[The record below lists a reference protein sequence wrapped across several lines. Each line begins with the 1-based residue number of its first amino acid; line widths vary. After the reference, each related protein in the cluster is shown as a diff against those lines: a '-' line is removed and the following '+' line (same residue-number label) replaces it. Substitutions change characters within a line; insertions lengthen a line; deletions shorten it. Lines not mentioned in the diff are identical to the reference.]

1 MYLYA
6 ICVFLYK
13 LYNFNTFNNVK
24 FTKEQAFEILR
35 SNLTNGGK
43 KTLRMSEKSINAQLD
58 TLIPLVANDEMELND
73 FIEKVKPTFATMN
86 SNAEK
91 DNSDFIKQ
99 WKEQHP
105 ETNPNPNTEPPR
117 TTTES
122 PEIKAMMDRI
132 AALEKENNENR
143 LKAEVAEKRTEL
155 VAKMKEKGITDTE
168 WIDSFLGEVSID
180 KDIDVEA
187 KSERFLKIYNKTKSS
202 VNPSQTPHNPQ
213 TPPAD
218 QNPLKAAS
226 DFMKAQR
233 EAREK
238 LAELNA

>member
-1 MYLYA
+1 M
-6 ICVFLYK
+6 
-13 LYNFNTFNNVK
+13 K

-105 ETNPNPNTEPPR
+105 DSTPDPNPEMNALME
-117 TTTES
+117 
-122 PEIKAMMDRI
+122 RI
-132 AALEKENNENR
+132 AALEKENNENK
-143 LKAEVAEKRTEL
+143 LMAEVAEKRTEL

-168 WIDSFLGEVSID
+168 WIDSFLGEVTID
-180 KDIDVEA
+180 KNIDVEA
-187 KSERFLKIYNKTKSS
+187 KAESFLKIYNKTKSV
-202 VNPSQTPHNPQ
+202 VNPSQTPQIPQ
-213 TPPAD
+213 TPPAE

-226 DFMKAQR
+226 DYMKAQR
-233 EAREK
+233 EARK
-238 LAELNA
+238 RLAESNA

>member
-1 MYLYA
+1 M
-6 ICVFLYK
+6 
-13 LYNFNTFNNVK
+13 K

-105 ETNPNPNTEPPR
+105 DQNPDHNNPEPKKP
-117 TTTES
+117 TATDN
-122 PEIKAMMDRI
+122 PEMKALMDRI
-132 AALEKENNENR
+132 EALEKENNENK
-143 LKAEVAEKRTEL
+143 LKAEVAEKRSEL

-168 WIDSFLGEVSID
+168 WIDSFLGEVTID

-187 KSERFLKIYNKTKSS
+187 KAESFLKIYNKTKAI
-202 VNPSQTPHNPQ
+202 VDPSNTPHTSHTHQ
-213 TPPAD
+213 EE

-238 LAELNA
+238 LAESNA

>member
-1 MYLYA
+1 M
-6 ICVFLYK
+6 
-13 LYNFNTFNNVK
+13 K

-58 TLIPLVANDEMELND
+58 TLIPLVANDDMELND
-73 FIEKVKPTFATMN
+73 FIEKAKPTFATMN

-105 ETNPNPNTEPPR
+105 EPNPNQNQEPPKQ
-117 TTTES
+117 TQEN
-122 PEIKAMMDRI
+122 PEIKAMLDRI
-132 AALEKENNENR
+132 AALEKEKNENK
-143 LKAEVAEKRTEL
+143 LKAEVAEKRSEL

-168 WIDSFLGEVSID
+168 WIDSFLGEVTIN
-180 KDIDVEA
+180 KDVDVEA
-187 KSERFLKIYNKTKSS
+187 KAESFLKIYNKTKAI
-202 VNPSQTPHNPQ
+202 VDPSNTPHTSHTHQ
-213 TPPAD
+213 AE

-238 LAELNA
+238 LAESNA

>member
-1 MYLYA
+1 M
-6 ICVFLYK
+6 
-13 LYNFNTFNNVK
+13 K

-105 ETNPNPNTEPPR
+105 DPTPNPNTEPPKQ
-117 TTTES
+117 TTEN
-122 PEIKAMMDRI
+122 PEIKAMLDRI
-132 AALEKENNENR
+132 AALEKENNENK
-143 LKAEVAEKRTEL
+143 LKAEVAVKRNEL
-155 VAKMKEKGITDTE
+155 VAKMKEKGINDAE
-168 WIDSFLGEVSID
+168 WIDSFLGEVTID

-187 KSERFLKIYNKTKSS
+187 KANSFLKIYTKTKAI
-202 VNPSQTPHNPQ
+202 VDPSQTPHTPQ
-213 TPPAD
+213 TPPAG

-238 LAELNA
+238 LAESNA

>member
-1 MYLYA
+1 M
-6 ICVFLYK
+6 
-13 LYNFNTFNNVK
+13 K

-105 ETNPNPNTEPPR
+105 DQNNPEPKKP
-117 TTTES
+117 TSTDN

-132 AALEKENNENR
+132 EALEKENNENK
-143 LKAEVAEKRTEL
+143 LKAEVAEKRSEL
-155 VAKMKEKGITDTE
+155 VAKMKEKGINDTE
-168 WIDSFLGEVSID
+168 WIDSFLGEVKID

-187 KSERFLKIYNKTKSS
+187 KAESFLKIYNKTKAI
-202 VNPSQTPHNPQ
+202 VDTSQTPHTPQ

-238 LAELNA
+238 LAESNA

>member
-1 MYLYA
+1 M
-6 ICVFLYK
+6 
-13 LYNFNTFNNVK
+13 K

-105 ETNPNPNTEPPR
+105 DKNPDPNNPEPKNP
-117 TTTES
+117 TSTDN

-132 AALEKENNENR
+132 AALEKENNENK

-155 VAKMKEKGITDTE
+155 VAKMKEKGITDAE
-168 WIDSFLGEVSID
+168 WIDSFLGEVTIN
-180 KDIDVEA
+180 KDVDVEA
-187 KSERFLKIYNKTKSS
+187 KAESFLKIYNKTKSA
-202 VNPSQTPHNPQ
+202 VNPSQTPQTPQ
-213 TPPAD
+213 TPPAG

-238 LAELNA
+238 LAESNA

>member
-1 MYLYA
+1 M
-6 ICVFLYK
+6 
-13 LYNFNTFNNVK
+13 K

-58 TLIPLVANDEMELND
+58 TLIPLVANDDMELND

-91 DNSDFIKQ
+91 HNSDFIKQ

-105 ETNPNPNTEPPR
+105 D
-117 TTTES
+117 
-122 PEIKAMMDRI
+122 AMMDRI
-132 AALEKENNENR
+132 AALEKENNENK
-143 LKAEVAEKRTEL
+143 LKAEVAEKRSEL
-155 VAKMKEKGITDTE
+155 VAKMKEKGINDTE
-168 WIDSFLGEVSID
+168 WIDSFLGEVTID
-180 KDIDVEA
+180 KDIDVDA
-187 KSERFLKIYNKTKSS
+187 KAESFLKIYNKSKSVIS
-202 VNPSQTPHNPQ
+202 PNSTPQISQTP
-213 TPPAD
+213 PPD

-226 DFMKAQR
+226 DYMKAQR

-238 LAELNA
+238 LAESNA

>member
-1 MYLYA
+1 M
-6 ICVFLYK
+6 
-13 LYNFNTFNNVK
+13 K

-105 ETNPNPNTEPPR
+105 EQNPDPNNPEPQKP
-117 TTTES
+117 TPEN

-132 AALEKENNENR
+132 AALEKENNENK

-168 WIDSFLGEVSID
+168 WIDSFLGEVTIN
-180 KDIDVEA
+180 KDIDVDA
-187 KSERFLKIYNKTKSS
+187 KAESFLKIYNKTKAI
-202 VNPSQTPHNPQ
+202 VDPSQTPHNPQ

-238 LAELNA
+238 LAESNA

>member
-1 MYLYA
+1 M
-6 ICVFLYK
+6 
-13 LYNFNTFNNVK
+13 K

-105 ETNPNPNTEPPR
+105 DPSPDPNKPDPNKPDPTKPITTNN
-117 TTTES
+117 

-132 AALEKENNENR
+132 AALEKENNENK

-155 VAKMKEKGITDTE
+155 VAKMKEKGITDTD
-168 WIDSFLGEVSID
+168 WIDSFLGEITID
-180 KDIDVEA
+180 KDIDVDA
-187 KSERFLKIYNKTKSS
+187 KAESFLKIYNKSKSVIS
-202 VNPSQTPHNPQ
+202 PNPTPQISQTP
-213 TPPAD
+213 PPD

-226 DFMKAQR
+226 DYMKAQR

-238 LAELNA
+238 LAESNA

>member
-1 MYLYA
+1 M
-6 ICVFLYK
+6 
-13 LYNFNTFNNVK
+13 K

-105 ETNPNPNTEPPR
+105 EQNPDPNNPEHPKSTPEN
-117 TTTES
+117 
-122 PEIKAMMDRI
+122 PEIKAMLDRI
-132 AALEKENNENR
+132 AALEKENNENK

-168 WIDSFLGEVSID
+168 WIDSFLGEVTIN
-180 KDIDVEA
+180 KDIDVDA
-187 KSERFLKIYNKTKSS
+187 KAESFLKIYNKTKAI
-202 VNPSQTPHNPQ
+202 VDPSQTPHNPQ

-226 DFMKAQR
+226 DYMKAQR

-238 LAELNA
+238 LAESNA

>member
-1 MYLYA
+1 M
-6 ICVFLYK
+6 
-13 LYNFNTFNNVK
+13 K

-105 ETNPNPNTEPPR
+105 DPSPDPNKPDPNKPDPTKPITTNN
-117 TTTES
+117 

-132 AALEKENNENR
+132 AALEKENNENK

-168 WIDSFLGEVSID
+168 WIDSFLGEVAID
-180 KDIDVEA
+180 KDIDVDA
-187 KSERFLKIYNKTKSS
+187 KAESFLKIYNKTKAI
-202 VNPSQTPHNPQ
+202 VDPSPTPHIPH
-213 TPPAD
+213 PSPAD

-226 DFMKAQR
+226 DYMKAQR

-238 LAELNA
+238 LAEPNA

>member
-1 MYLYA
+1 M
-6 ICVFLYK
+6 
-13 LYNFNTFNNVK
+13 K

-58 TLIPLVANDEMELND
+58 TLIPLVANDDMELND

-105 ETNPNPNTEPPR
+105 DPTPNPNPESPKP
-117 TTTES
+117 TTEN

-132 AALEKENNENR
+132 AALERENNENKI
-143 LKAEVAEKRTEL
+143 KAELAEKRSEL
-155 VAKMKEKGITDTE
+155 VAKMKEKGINDAE
-168 WIDSFLGEVSID
+168 WIESFLGEVTINN
-180 KDIDVEA
+180 DVDVDA
-187 KSERFLKIYNKTKSS
+187 KAESFLKIYNKTKAI
-202 VNPSQTPHNPQ
+202 VDPSQTPHTPQ

-226 DFMKAQR
+226 DYMKAQR

-238 LAELNA
+238 LAESNA

>member
-1 MYLYA
+1 M
-6 ICVFLYK
+6 
-13 LYNFNTFNNVK
+13 K
-24 FTKEQAFEILR
+24 FIKEQAFEILR

-43 KTLRMSEKSINAQLD
+43 KTLRLSEKSINAQLD
-58 TLIPLVANDEMELND
+58 TLIPLVANDEVELND

-105 ETNPNPNTEPPR
+105 EQNPDPNNPEPPKP
-117 TTTES
+117 TPEN

-132 AALEKENNENR
+132 AALEKENNENK
-143 LKAEVAEKRTEL
+143 LKAEVAEKRSEL
-155 VAKMKEKGITDTE
+155 VAKMKEKGISDTE
-168 WIDSFLGEVSID
+168 WIDSFLGEVTIN
-180 KDIDVEA
+180 KDVDVDA
-187 KSERFLKIYNKTKSS
+187 KAESFLKIYNKTKAI
-202 VNPSQTPHNPQ
+202 VDPSQTPHTPQ

-226 DFMKAQR
+226 DYMKAQR

-238 LAELNA
+238 LAESNA

>member
-1 MYLYA
+1 M
-6 ICVFLYK
+6 
-13 LYNFNTFNNVK
+13 K

-73 FIEKVKPTFATMN
+73 FIEKVKPTFSTMN

-99 WKEQHP
+99 WKEQHQDP
-105 ETNPNPNTEPPR
+105 TPNPNQEPKNQPTEN
-117 TTTES
+117 

-132 AALEKENNENR
+132 AALEKENNENK
-143 LKAEVAEKRTEL
+143 LKAEVAGKRTEL

-168 WIDSFLGEVSID
+168 WIDSFLGEVTID
-180 KDIDVEA
+180 KDIDVESKA
-187 KSERFLKIYNKTKSS
+187 ESFLKIYNKTKAI
-202 VNPSQTPHNPQ
+202 VDTSQTPHTPQ
-213 TPPAD
+213 TPPAC

-238 LAELNA
+238 LAESNA

>member
-1 MYLYA
+1 M
-6 ICVFLYK
+6 
-13 LYNFNTFNNVK
+13 K

-58 TLIPLVANDEMELND
+58 TLIPLVANDDMELND

-105 ETNPNPNTEPPR
+105 DPNPDPNSNQEPPKP
-117 TTTES
+117 TTES

-132 AALEKENNENR
+132 AALEKENNENK
-143 LKAEVAEKRTEL
+143 LKAEVAEKRSEL
-155 VAKMKEKGITDTE
+155 VAKMKEKGINDAE
-168 WIDSFLGEVSID
+168 WIDSFLGEVTIN
-180 KDIDVEA
+180 KDVDVDA
-187 KSERFLKIYNKTKSS
+187 KAESFLKIYNKTKAI
-202 VNPSQTPHNPQ
+202 VDPSQTPHTPQ
-213 TPPAD
+213 TPPAE

-238 LAELNA
+238 LAESNA

>member
-1 MYLYA
+1 M
-6 ICVFLYK
+6 
-13 LYNFNTFNNVK
+13 K

-105 ETNPNPNTEPPR
+105 DPSPDPNKPDPNKPDPTKPITTNN
-117 TTTES
+117 

-132 AALEKENNENR
+132 AALEKENNENK
-143 LKAEVAEKRTEL
+143 LMAEVAVKRNEL
-155 VAKMKEKGITDTE
+155 VAKMKEKGITDTD
-168 WIDSFLGEVSID
+168 WIDSFLGEITID
-180 KDIDVEA
+180 KDIDVDA
-187 KSERFLKIYNKTKSS
+187 KAESFLKIYNKSKSVIS
-202 VNPSQTPHNPQ
+202 PNPTPQSSQTP
-213 TPPAD
+213 PPD

-226 DFMKAQR
+226 DYMKAQR

-238 LAELNA
+238 LAESNT

>member
-1 MYLYA
+1 
-6 ICVFLYK
+6 
-13 LYNFNTFNNVK
+13 
-24 FTKEQAFEILR
+24 
-35 SNLTNGGK
+35 
-43 KTLRMSEKSINAQLD
+43 
-58 TLIPLVANDEMELND
+58 MELND
-73 FIEKVKPTFATMN
+73 FIEKVKPTFSTMN

-105 ETNPNPNTEPPR
+105 DPNPNPNPEPPKP
-117 TTTES
+117 TPEN

-132 AALEKENNENR
+132 EALEKENNENK

-168 WIDSFLGEVSID
+168 WIDSFLGEVTIN
-180 KDIDVEA
+180 KDVDVDA
-187 KSERFLKIYNKTKSS
+187 KAESFLKIYNKTKAI
-202 VNPSQTPHNPQ
+202 VDPSQTPHNPQ
-213 TPPAD
+213 TPPAG

-238 LAELNA
+238 LAESNA

>member
-1 MYLYA
+1 M
-6 ICVFLYK
+6 
-13 LYNFNTFNNVK
+13 K

-105 ETNPNPNTEPPR
+105 EQNPDHKNQEPPKP
-117 TTTES
+117 TPEN

-132 AALEKENNENR
+132 EALEKENNENK
-143 LKAEVAEKRTEL
+143 LKAEAAEKRTEL
-155 VAKMKEKGITDTE
+155 VAKMKEKGITDAE
-168 WIDSFLGEVSID
+168 WIDSFLGEVTID

-187 KSERFLKIYNKTKSS
+187 KAESFLKIYNKTKAI
-202 VNPSQTPHNPQ
+202 VDPSQTPRTPQ

-238 LAELNA
+238 LAESNA

>member
-1 MYLYA
+1 M
-6 ICVFLYK
+6 
-13 LYNFNTFNNVK
+13 K

-105 ETNPNPNTEPPR
+105 EQNPDPKNPEPPKP
-117 TTTES
+117 TPEN

-132 AALEKENNENR
+132 EALEKENGENK

-168 WIDSFLGEVSID
+168 WIDSFLGEVTID
-180 KDIDVEA
+180 KDIDVDA
-187 KSERFLKIYNKTKSS
+187 KAESFLKIYNKSKSV
-202 VNPSQTPHNPQ
+202 VNTTTTPHISQTP
-213 TPPAD
+213 PPD
-218 QNPLKAAS
+218 QNNPLKAAS

-238 LAELNA
+238 LAESNA

>member
-1 MYLYA
+1 M
-6 ICVFLYK
+6 
-13 LYNFNTFNNVK
+13 K

-105 ETNPNPNTEPPR
+105 DPTPNPNPEPPKP
-117 TTTES
+117 TTES
-122 PEIKAMMDRI
+122 PEIKAMLDRI
-132 AALEKENNENR
+132 AALEKENNENK
-143 LKAEVAEKRTEL
+143 LMAEVAVKRNEL
-155 VAKMKEKGITDTE
+155 VAKMKEKGITDTD
-168 WIDSFLGEVSID
+168 WIDSFLGEITID
-180 KDIDVEA
+180 KNIDVEA
-187 KSERFLKIYNKTKSS
+187 KAESFLKIYNKTKAI
-202 VNPSQTPHNPQ
+202 VDPSQTPHSPQ

-226 DFMKAQR
+226 DYMKAQR

-238 LAELNA
+238 LAEMNA

>member
-1 MYLYA
+1 M
-6 ICVFLYK
+6 
-13 LYNFNTFNNVK
+13 K

-105 ETNPNPNTEPPR
+105 DPNPNPNPEPPKP
-117 TTTES
+117 TAEN

-132 AALEKENNENR
+132 AALEKENNENK
-143 LKAEVAEKRTEL
+143 LKAEVAEKRSEL

-168 WIDSFLGEVSID
+168 WIDSFLGEVTIN
-180 KDIDVEA
+180 KDVDVDA
-187 KSERFLKIYNKTKSS
+187 KAESFLKIYNKSKSA
-202 VNPSQTPHNPQ
+202 VNPSQTPQTPQ

-238 LAELNA
+238 LAESNA

>member
-1 MYLYA
+1 M
-6 ICVFLYK
+6 
-13 LYNFNTFNNVK
+13 K

-105 ETNPNPNTEPPR
+105 DQNPNPNPNPNPEPKNQPTEN
-117 TTTES
+117 
-122 PEIKAMMDRI
+122 PEIKAMLDRI
-132 AALEKENNENR
+132 AALEKENNENK

-155 VAKMKEKGITDTE
+155 VAKMKEKGINDAE
-168 WIDSFLGEVSID
+168 WIESFLGEVTID

-187 KSERFLKIYNKTKSS
+187 KAESFLKIYNKTKAI
-202 VNPSQTPHNPQ
+202 VDTSQTPHTPQ
-213 TPPAD
+213 THQAE

-238 LAELNA
+238 LAASNA

>member
-1 MYLYA
+1 M
-6 ICVFLYK
+6 
-13 LYNFNTFNNVK
+13 K

-105 ETNPNPNTEPPR
+105 DQNNPEPKKP
-117 TTTES
+117 TSTDN

-132 AALEKENNENR
+132 EALEKENNENK
-143 LKAEVAEKRTEL
+143 LKAEVAEKRSEL

-168 WIDSFLGEVSID
+168 WIDSFLGEVTID
-180 KDIDVEA
+180 KDVDVDA
-187 KSERFLKIYNKTKSS
+187 KAESFLKIYNKTKAI
-202 VNPSQTPHNPQ
+202 VDPSNTPHTSHTHQ
-213 TPPAD
+213 AE

-238 LAELNA
+238 LAESNA

>member
-1 MYLYA
+1 M
-6 ICVFLYK
+6 
-13 LYNFNTFNNVK
+13 K

-35 SNLTNGGK
+35 NNLTNGGK

-105 ETNPNPNTEPPR
+105 DPTKPITTNN
-117 TTTES
+117 

-132 AALEKENNENR
+132 AALEKENNENK
-143 LKAEVAEKRTEL
+143 LKAEVAVKRTEL
-155 VAKMKEKGITDTE
+155 VAKMKEKGINDTE
-168 WIDSFLGEVSID
+168 WIDSFLGEVTID
-180 KDIDVEA
+180 KDIDVDA
-187 KSERFLKIYNKTKSS
+187 KAESFLKIYNKTKSA
-202 VNPSQTPHNPQ
+202 VNPYQTPQTPQ
-213 TPPAD
+213 TPPSD

-226 DFMKAQR
+226 DYMKAQR

-238 LAELNA
+238 L

>member
-1 MYLYA
+1 M
-6 ICVFLYK
+6 
-13 LYNFNTFNNVK
+13 K

-91 DNSDFIKQ
+91 DNSDSIKQ

-105 ETNPNPNTEPPR
+105 EQNPDPNNPEPPKP
-117 TTTES
+117 TPEN

-132 AALEKENNENR
+132 AALEKENNENK
-143 LKAEVAEKRTEL
+143 LKAEVAEKRSEL
-155 VAKMKEKGITDTE
+155 VAKMKEKGINDAE
-168 WIDSFLGEVSID
+168 WIESFLGEVTIN
-180 KDIDVEA
+180 KYVDVDA
-187 KSERFLKIYNKTKSS
+187 KAESFLKIYNKTKAI
-202 VNPSQTPHNPQ
+202 VDPSQTPQTPQ

-238 LAELNA
+238 LAESNA

>member
-1 MYLYA
+1 M
-6 ICVFLYK
+6 
-13 LYNFNTFNNVK
+13 K

-58 TLIPLVANDEMELND
+58 TLIPLVANDDMELND

-105 ETNPNPNTEPPR
+105 EPNPNPNTEPTNP
-117 TTTES
+117 TTENH
-122 PEIKAMMDRI
+122 EIKAMLDRI
-132 AALEKENNENR
+132 AALEKENNENK
-143 LKAEVAEKRTEL
+143 LKAEVAVKRNEL
-155 VAKMKEKGITDTE
+155 VAKMKEKGINDAE
-168 WIDSFLGEVSID
+168 WIESFLGEVTIN

-187 KSERFLKIYNKTKSS
+187 KAESFLKIYNKTKSS
-202 VNPSQTPHNPQ
+202 VSPSQTPQSPQ
-213 TPPAD
+213 TPPAE

-238 LAELNA
+238 LAESNA

>member
-1 MYLYA
+1 M
-6 ICVFLYK
+6 
-13 LYNFNTFNNVK
+13 K

-105 ETNPNPNTEPPR
+105 DPNPNQNQEPPKQ
-117 TTTES
+117 TQEI
-122 PEIKAMMDRI
+122 PEIKAMLDRI
-132 AALEKENNENR
+132 AALEKENNENK
-143 LKAEVAEKRTEL
+143 LKSEVAEKRSKL

-168 WIDSFLGEVSID
+168 WIDSFLGEVTID
-180 KDIDVEA
+180 KDINVEA
-187 KSERFLKIYNKTKSS
+187 KAESLLKIYNKTKAI
-202 VNPSQTPHNPQ
+202 VDPSQTPHTPQ
-213 TPPAD
+213 TPPSD

-238 LAELNA
+238 LAESNA

>member
-1 MYLYA
+1 M
-6 ICVFLYK
+6 
-13 LYNFNTFNNVK
+13 K

-105 ETNPNPNTEPPR
+105 DQNPDPNNPEPKK
-117 TTTES
+117 TTATDN
-122 PEIKAMMDRI
+122 PEIKTLMDRI
-132 AALEKENNENR
+132 EALEKENNENK
-143 LKAEVAEKRTEL
+143 LKAEVAGKRTEL

-168 WIDSFLGEVSID
+168 WIDSFLGEVTID
-180 KDIDVEA
+180 KDVDVDA
-187 KSERFLKIYNKTKSS
+187 KAESFLKIYNKTKAI
-202 VNPSQTPHNPQ
+202 VDPSNTPHTSHTHQ
-213 TPPAD
+213 EE

-238 LAELNA
+238 LAESNA